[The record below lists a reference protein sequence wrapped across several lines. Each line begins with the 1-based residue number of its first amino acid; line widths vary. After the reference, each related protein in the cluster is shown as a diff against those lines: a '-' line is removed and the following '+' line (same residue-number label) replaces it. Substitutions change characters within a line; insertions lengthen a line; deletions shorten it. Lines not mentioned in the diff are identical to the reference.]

1 MGSGTVKKGGRHM
14 RHKKITALLLSVIVA
29 VSSCMPA
36 FAAEENAGQ
45 ILETG
50 QEMEDID
57 PDAAAENTKIEVEEP
72 EVTAE
77 EPETESS
84 TDEEELEKAT
94 ETVTADDAA
103 AGTTEIEVAA
113 EEEPDDAA
121 ADDAVAGATE
131 IEVAAET
138 EVAEADIEADDA
150 AAAAAVEQAA
160 ETENAAAD
168 ATTAAKTEEPEKQ
181 GEPVELVVVDGS
193 VEGTSRS
200 AEGALATWDAEKLA
214 SLPILETDVSSASDG
229 CVMLG
234 LPGEY
239 IAAQRAVLDRIN
251 AIRKEACEQGVPN
264 PESATREPLS
274 MDDYVPL
281 KWSYDL
287 EKVARIR
294 AAETAMTADHVRTNT
309 NTWQSVNSIDT
320 YVGECAAW
328 NYSKSATS
336 GIEQWYDEKSTWVNG
351 ESGTTGHYTMMIRPA
366 MRYLGGGTFYSPYT
380 QYPNA
385 TLIEFYDKYRDE
397 EFDESFVNMTGEC
410 IQMLEVA
417 EENLNGDPSLLGTFS
432 GVKDDEQQ
440 LFLTTKTKYTG
451 IFAAN
456 TKGLLYME
464 GVNWSSSDSKVANVS
479 SDGIVKAVK
488 CGSATIT
495 AVDPIG
501 SSAEEEFTVNHVL
514 EKIPAEDATCTAT
527 GLTEGEKCVNCG
539 TITAAQET
547 VAALGHSYGS
557 WTVTKPATCTVA
569 GSKERT
575 CSRCGNK
582 ETQTIA
588 ATGHTWEET
597 YTVDKEATCTATGS
611 QSKHC
616 SVCGAI
622 NSSSVQS
629 IPMTDHTYGA
639 WKVTQPATCEET
651 GSQERVCSGCGKKE
665 TQVLSALGHKWDT
678 AYTVDKE
685 ATCKD
690 EGIESHHCTVC
701 GAIDPSSIREIPKT
715 DHTYGAWKVTQP
727 ATCEEAG
734 SKERVCSGCGIKETQ
749 TIPATGH
756 SYGEWTVTKEATGTE
771 AGIKERVCKN
781 CGSKQTAEIPVLE
794 YGWQNDGKGWKYLK
808 SDTTYPKSKFEVIDG
823 KTYYFNASCYRV
835 TGLQTID
842 GKKYYFNTSGQMQTG
857 WQTINGVKYYF
868 EKAGAMHIG
877 WLKQGDNYYYFKTN
891 GAMLTGWLKRGGK
904 MYYFKTNGQRL
915 TGWLKRGGKYFYFK
929 TNGEMLTGWL
939 KKSGKMYY
947 FKTNGQRHTGWL
959 KKAGKYYYFNPSNG
973 QMVTGRCKIGSKWF
987 TFDKNGVRQ

>member
-193 VEGTSRS
+193 VDGTSRS

-239 IAAQRAVLDRIN
+239 IAAQQAVLERIN

-351 ESGTTGHYTMMIRPA
+351 DSGTTGHYTTMSRPA
-366 MRYLGGGTFYSPYT
+366 TRYLG
-380 QYPNA
+380 
-385 TLIEFYDKYRDE
+385 R
-397 EFDESFVNMTGEC
+397 
-410 IQMLEVA
+410 
-417 EENLNGDPSLLGTFS
+417 
-432 GVKDDEQQ
+432 
-440 LFLTTKTKYTG
+440 
-451 IFAAN
+451 
-456 TKGLLYME
+456 
-464 GVNWSSSDSKVANVS
+464 
-479 SDGIVKAVK
+479 
-488 CGSATIT
+488 
-495 AVDPIG
+495 
-501 SSAEEEFTVNHVL
+501 
-514 EKIPAEDATCTAT
+514 
-527 GLTEGEKCVNCG
+527 
-539 TITAAQET
+539 
-547 VAALGHSYGS
+547 
-557 WTVTKPATCTVA
+557 
-569 GSKERT
+569 
-575 CSRCGNK
+575 
-582 ETQTIA
+582 
-588 ATGHTWEET
+588 
-597 YTVDKEATCTATGS
+597 
-611 QSKHC
+611 
-616 SVCGAI
+616 
-622 NSSSVQS
+622 
-629 IPMTDHTYGA
+629 
-639 WKVTQPATCEET
+639 
-651 GSQERVCSGCGKKE
+651 
-665 TQVLSALGHKWDT
+665 
-678 AYTVDKE
+678 
-685 ATCKD
+685 
-690 EGIESHHCTVC
+690 
-701 GAIDPSSIREIPKT
+701 
-715 DHTYGAWKVTQP
+715 
-727 ATCEEAG
+727 
-734 SKERVCSGCGIKETQ
+734 
-749 TIPATGH
+749 
-756 SYGEWTVTKEATGTE
+756 
-771 AGIKERVCKN
+771 
-781 CGSKQTAEIPVLE
+781 
-794 YGWQNDGKGWKYLK
+794 
-808 SDTTYPKSKFEVIDG
+808 
-823 KTYYFNASCYRV
+823 
-835 TGLQTID
+835 
-842 GKKYYFNTSGQMQTG
+842 
-857 WQTINGVKYYF
+857 
-868 EKAGAMHIG
+868 
-877 WLKQGDNYYYFKTN
+877 
-891 GAMLTGWLKRGGK
+891 
-904 MYYFKTNGQRL
+904 
-915 TGWLKRGGKYFYFK
+915 
-929 TNGEMLTGWL
+929 
-939 KKSGKMYY
+939 
-947 FKTNGQRHTGWL
+947 
-959 KKAGKYYYFNPSNG
+959 
-973 QMVTGRCKIGSKWF
+973 
-987 TFDKNGVRQ
+987 

>member
-1 MGSGTVKKGGRHM
+1 M

-193 VEGTSRS
+193 VDGTSRS

-239 IAAQRAVLDRIN
+239 IAAQQAVLERIN

-309 NTWQSVNSIDT
+309 NTWQSANSIDT

-417 EENLNGDPSLLGTFS
+417 EENLNGNPSLLGTFS

-451 IFAAN
+451 IFTAN

-464 GVNWSSSDSKVANVS
+464 GVNWSSSDSKVATVS

-514 EKIPAEDATCTAT
+514 EKIPAVDATCTAT

-539 TITAAQET
+539 TITTAQET

-639 WKVTQPATCEET
+639 WKVTQPATCEE
-651 GSQERVCSGCGKKE
+651 
-665 TQVLSALGHKWDT
+665 
-678 AYTVDKE
+678 
-685 ATCKD
+685 
-690 EGIESHHCTVC
+690 
-701 GAIDPSSIREIPKT
+701 
-715 DHTYGAWKVTQP
+715 
-727 ATCEEAG
+727 AG

-771 AGIKERVCKN
+771 TGIKERVCKN

>member
-193 VEGTSRS
+193 VDGTSRS

-239 IAAQRAVLDRIN
+239 IAAQQAVLERIN

-451 IFAAN
+451 IFTAN

-464 GVNWSSSDSKVANVS
+464 GVNWSSSDSKVATVS

-514 EKIPAEDATCTAT
+514 EKIPAVDATCTAT

-539 TITAAQET
+539 TITTAQET

-588 ATGHTWEET
+588 ATGHTWEKT

-629 IPMTDHTYGA
+629 IPM
-639 WKVTQPATCEET
+639 
-651 GSQERVCSGCGKKE
+651 
-665 TQVLSALGHKWDT
+665 
-678 AYTVDKE
+678 
-685 ATCKD
+685 
-690 EGIESHHCTVC
+690 
-701 GAIDPSSIREIPKT
+701 T

-771 AGIKERVCKN
+771 TGIKERVCKN

>member
-1 MGSGTVKKGGRHM
+1 M

-121 ADDAVAGATE
+121 EDDVAAGATE

-239 IAAQRAVLDRIN
+239 IAAQQAVLERIN

-440 LFLTTKTKYTG
+440 LFLTTKTQYTG
-451 IFAAN
+451 IFTAN

-464 GVNWSSSDSKVANVS
+464 GVNWSSSDSKVATVS

-501 SSAEEEFTVNHVL
+501 SSAEKEFTVNHVL
-514 EKIPAEDATCTAT
+514 EKIPAVDATCTAT

-547 VAALGHSYGS
+547 VAALGHSYGG

-575 CSRCGNK
+575 CSRCGN
-582 ETQTIA
+582 
-588 ATGHTWEET
+588 
-597 YTVDKEATCTATGS
+597 
-611 QSKHC
+611 
-616 SVCGAI
+616 
-622 NSSSVQS
+622 
-629 IPMTDHTYGA
+629 
-639 WKVTQPATCEET
+639 
-651 GSQERVCSGCGKKE
+651 
-665 TQVLSALGHKWDT
+665 
-678 AYTVDKE
+678 
-685 ATCKD
+685 
-690 EGIESHHCTVC
+690 
-701 GAIDPSSIREIPKT
+701 
-715 DHTYGAWKVTQP
+715 
-727 ATCEEAG
+727 
-734 SKERVCSGCGIKETQ
+734 KETQ

-929 TNGEMLTGWL
+929 INGEMLTGWL

>member
-121 ADDAVAGATE
+121 EDDVAAGATE

-239 IAAQRAVLDRIN
+239 IAAQQAVLERIN

-440 LFLTTKTKYTG
+440 LFLTTKTQYTG
-451 IFAAN
+451 IFTAN

-464 GVNWSSSDSKVANVS
+464 GVNWSSSDSKVATVS

-501 SSAEEEFTVNHVL
+501 SSAEKEFTVNHVL
-514 EKIPAEDATCTAT
+514 EKIPAVDATCTAT

-547 VAALGHSYGS
+547 VAALGHSYGG

-575 CSRCGNK
+575 CSRCGN
-582 ETQTIA
+582 
-588 ATGHTWEET
+588 
-597 YTVDKEATCTATGS
+597 
-611 QSKHC
+611 
-616 SVCGAI
+616 
-622 NSSSVQS
+622 
-629 IPMTDHTYGA
+629 
-639 WKVTQPATCEET
+639 
-651 GSQERVCSGCGKKE
+651 
-665 TQVLSALGHKWDT
+665 
-678 AYTVDKE
+678 
-685 ATCKD
+685 
-690 EGIESHHCTVC
+690 
-701 GAIDPSSIREIPKT
+701 
-715 DHTYGAWKVTQP
+715 
-727 ATCEEAG
+727 
-734 SKERVCSGCGIKETQ
+734 KETQ

-929 TNGEMLTGWL
+929 INGEMLTGWL

>member
-57 PDAAAENTKIEVEEP
+57 PDAAAENAEIEEKEP
-72 EVTAE
+72 EPESAE
-77 EPETESS
+77 ELETESS

-121 ADDAVAGATE
+121 EDDAAAGATE

-639 WKVTQPATCEET
+639 WKVTQPATCEE
-651 GSQERVCSGCGKKE
+651 
-665 TQVLSALGHKWDT
+665 
-678 AYTVDKE
+678 
-685 ATCKD
+685 
-690 EGIESHHCTVC
+690 
-701 GAIDPSSIREIPKT
+701 
-715 DHTYGAWKVTQP
+715 
-727 ATCEEAG
+727 AG

-771 AGIKERVCKN
+771 TGIKERVCKN

-959 KKAGKYYYFNPSNG
+959 KKAGKYYYFNPNNG

>member
-193 VEGTSRS
+193 VDGTSRS

-239 IAAQRAVLDRIN
+239 IAAQQAVLERIN

-351 ESGTTGHYTMMIRPA
+351 ESGTTGHYTTMIRPA

-451 IFAAN
+451 IFTAN

-464 GVNWSSSDSKVANVS
+464 GVNWSSSDSKVATVS

-514 EKIPAEDATCTAT
+514 EKIPAVDATCTAT

-539 TITAAQET
+539 TITTAQET

-639 WKVTQPATCEET
+639 WKVTQPATCEE
-651 GSQERVCSGCGKKE
+651 
-665 TQVLSALGHKWDT
+665 
-678 AYTVDKE
+678 
-685 ATCKD
+685 
-690 EGIESHHCTVC
+690 
-701 GAIDPSSIREIPKT
+701 
-715 DHTYGAWKVTQP
+715 
-727 ATCEEAG
+727 AG

-771 AGIKERVCKN
+771 TGIKERVCKN

>member
-193 VEGTSRS
+193 VDGTSRS

-239 IAAQRAVLDRIN
+239 IAAQQAVLERIN

-417 EENLNGDPSLLGTFS
+417 EENLNGNPSLLGTFS

-451 IFAAN
+451 IFTAN

-464 GVNWSSSDSKVANVS
+464 GVNWSSSDSKVATVS

-514 EKIPAEDATCTAT
+514 EKIPAVDATCTAT

-539 TITAAQET
+539 TITTAQET

-639 WKVTQPATCEET
+639 WKVTQPATCEE
-651 GSQERVCSGCGKKE
+651 
-665 TQVLSALGHKWDT
+665 
-678 AYTVDKE
+678 
-685 ATCKD
+685 
-690 EGIESHHCTVC
+690 
-701 GAIDPSSIREIPKT
+701 
-715 DHTYGAWKVTQP
+715 
-727 ATCEEAG
+727 AG

-771 AGIKERVCKN
+771 TGIKERVCKN